1 MFAKIRKIKNLLKV
15 QNRTCKVEDFKM
27 FIRTN
32 KNNNYQKNAQSGG
45 SEQHITHFG
54 VHCLN
59 PAYVFKQLLVDER
72 PRSVILTSGTLSP
85 MKILKYDL
93 DSEFRVQLVGEHFIR
108 ESQVF
113 ATIVSTDYQGNKF
126 KFNFDNKDL
135 NKSYK
140 DLCKLVHRLNQ
151 NIKGGILMFFTSY
164 THITDCYKQ
173 F

>member
-1 MFAKIRKIKNLLKV
+1 MFTKIKKIKALLLTLPNKQV
-15 QNRTCKVEDFKM
+15 NDFKM

-32 KNNNYQKNAQSGG
+32 KNNNFKNQPK

-59 PAYVFKQLLVDER
+59 PSYVFKQLLSNDEK
-72 PRSVILTSGTLSP
+72 PRSIILTSGTLSP
-85 MKILKYDL
+85 MKILQYDL
-93 DSEFRVQLVGEHFIR
+93 NTEFKVKLVNEHFILD
-108 ESQVF
+108 SQVF

-140 DLCKLVHRLNQ
+140 DLGRLVFRLNLT
-151 NIKGGILMFFTSY
+151 IKGGILMFFTSY
-164 THITDCYKQ
+164 THITDCFK
-173 F
+173 